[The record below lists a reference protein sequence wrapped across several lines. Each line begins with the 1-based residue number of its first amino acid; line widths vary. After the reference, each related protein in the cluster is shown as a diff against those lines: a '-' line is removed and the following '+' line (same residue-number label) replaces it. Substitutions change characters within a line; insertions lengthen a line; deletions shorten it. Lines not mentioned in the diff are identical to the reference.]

1 MRLFKKVAFA
11 RQMVAFAP
19 ELKNRGVKEPK
30 NITPKGAPRFLTR
43 GINKVL
49 KLKKKQSV
57 NNALVFPSIAFIFYQ
72 NESKN
77 RGKKKIRKEVGGN
90 VVFSPLKKKKKTSGR
105 STFASPKVDLWFGDR
120 YNKNINT
127 LKKHKPMI
135 TIRVKVLQKKT
146 KLIGVFD
153 TLKIKPLFNVLQ
165 KFTDLLL
172 KKNIYLIRE
181 TYPFICAGLKGTST
195 IGGFKKVLYNKI
207 LVQDRRLKPT
217 YNRRKH
223 NITHYMVVQNQFAKL
238 DKTFVYLGKNILDNI
253 MGVVLKTA
261 YSTVPLKVRIKTKKH
276 SYFNNK
282 LSIRAKAIPNLVSI
296 IEGQIYLL
304 LWRNQFNGSLTK
316 SRQDRRQGA
325 SQNLNIV
332 CKNNTA
338 ILLKE

>member
-1 MRLFKKVAFA
+1 MRLFKKVQA
-11 RQMVAFAP
+11 RKMVAFAL
-19 ELKNRGVKEPK
+19 ELKNRGVKEPT
-30 NITPKGAPRFLTR
+30 NITQKKGAPRFLTR
-43 GINKVL
+43 GIIL

-57 NNALVFPSIAFIFYQ
+57 NNALAFPSVAFTFYQ

-77 RGKKKIRKEVGGN
+77 RGKKKTRKEVGGC
-90 VVFSPLKKKKKTSGR
+90 VVFSPLKKTSGC
-105 STFASPKVDLWFGDR
+105 FASPKVKDQGDR

-127 LKKHKPMI
+127 LRNPMI
-135 TIRVKVLQKKT
+135 NTKRVKVLQKKT
-146 KLIGVFD
+146 RLIGVYYSAF
-153 TLKIKPLFNVLQ
+153 LKIKPFFNVLQ

-181 TYPFICAGLKGTST
+181 AYPFICAGLKGAST

-207 LVQDRRLKPT
+207 LVHDRRLKPA

-223 NITHYMVVQNQFAKL
+223 NITHYMVVQNQFARL
-238 DKTFVYLGKNILDNI
+238 DKAFVYLGKNKLGNI

-261 YSTVPLKVRIKTKKH
+261 YSTVPPAGWIKTRKH
-276 SYFNNK
+276 NYFNI
-282 LSIRAKAIPNLVSI
+282 SIRAKTIPNLVSI
-296 IEGQIYLL
+296 IEGQVYLL

-325 SQNLNIV
+325 SQNLNVV

>member
-1 MRLFKKVAFA
+1 MRLFKKVQA
-11 RQMVAFAP
+11 RKMVAFAP

-30 NITPKGAPRFLTR
+30 NITQKKGASRFLTR
-43 GINKVL
+43 GIIL

-57 NNALVFPSIAFIFYQ
+57 NNALAFPSVAFTFYQ

-77 RGKKKIRKEVGGN
+77 RGKKKTRKEVGSN
-90 VVFSPLKKKKKTSGR
+90 VVFSLKVK
-105 STFASPKVDLWFGDR
+105 DQGDR

-127 LKKHKPMI
+127 LKKRKPI
-135 TIRVKVLQKKT
+135 GDNIINTKRVKVLQKKIR
-146 KLIGVFD
+146 LIGVFYSAFF
-153 TLKIKPLFNVLQ
+153 KIKPFFNILQ

-172 KKNIYLIRE
+172 KKNIFLIRE
-181 TYPFICAGLKGTST
+181 AYPFICAGLKSAST

-207 LVQDRRLKPT
+207 LVQDRRLKPA

-223 NITHYMVVQNQFAKL
+223 NITHYMVVQNQLARL
-238 DKTFVYLGKNILDNI
+238 DKAFAYLGKNKLGNI
-253 MGVVLKTA
+253 IGVVLKTA
-261 YSTVPLKVRIKTKKH
+261 YSTVPPAGCIKTKKYN
-276 SYFNNK
+276 YFNNK

-296 IEGQIYLL
+296 IEGHVTLL

-325 SQNLNIV
+325 SQNLYVV
-332 CKNNTA
+332 CKNNTS